1 MSKELEIKCPSGATI
16 LLTGE
21 DVDNPK
27 LLQAV
32 EEYKKTFHVEEFEE
46 FDLFEKQ
53 PEMKKQYSSK
63 QRKIHKLK
71 RINCVLGQKRRR
83 LIILAEGMFLSR
95 KFNIFTVN
103 SYGCKVAE
111 ISEKIG
117 KNSAKIQR
125 LRTQIQQSKSLNTS
139 EEKKINEHS
148 NCT

>member
-1 MSKELEIKCPSGATI
+1 MSKELEIKCPSGATL
-16 LLTGE
+16 LLTGK

-27 LLQAV
+27 LLQTV
-32 EEYKKTFHVEEFEE
+32 EEYKKTFHGENFYE

-53 PEMKKQYSSK
+53 PKMKKQYSNK
-63 QRKIHKLK
+63 QRKLHKLK

-83 LIILAEGMFLSR
+83 LITVAEGMFLSG

-103 SYGCKVAE
+103 SYGCNVAA

-125 LRTQIQQSKSLNTS
+125 LRTQIQQEKSLD
-139 EEKKINEHS
+139 KL
-148 NCT
+148 